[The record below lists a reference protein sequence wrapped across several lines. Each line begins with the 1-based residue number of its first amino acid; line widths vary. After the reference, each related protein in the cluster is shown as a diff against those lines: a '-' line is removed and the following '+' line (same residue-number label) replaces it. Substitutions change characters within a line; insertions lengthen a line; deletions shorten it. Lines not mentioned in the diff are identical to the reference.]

1 MSSPPEY
8 RRLLL
13 LRRHHHVVSPE
24 FRRPHDPATSERQ
37 QRSALCGEPV
47 GGHACSSVI
56 STLKLSLVEP
66 VSTTRTLGALYRI
79 ATQRLSH
86 GNRHK
91 RQQQSQD
98 MCWSTK
104 SYYAAH
110 CCGAFR
116 VGSSATPSPLASL
129 LSETEQEVFMRCLP
143 SFLERD
149 AIEGEIPG
157 LLSPETSI

>member
-1 MSSPPEY
+1 MSSPP
-8 RRLLL
+8 
-13 LRRHHHVVSPE
+13 PE

-66 VSTTRTLGALYRI
+66 DSTTRTPGALYRI
-79 ATQRLSH
+79 TMRRVSCELNLGNPNTRRTVSHRNPKPQPRQPSQATAAIP
-86 GNRHK
+86 RHVLVDK
-91 RQQQSQD
+91 VFPR
-98 MCWSTK
+98 C
-104 SYYAAH
+104 
-110 CCGAFR
+110 
-116 VGSSATPSPLASL
+116 PLL
-129 LSETEQEVFMRCLP
+129 RCLP

-149 AIEGEIPG
+149 AIEGESPG